1 MSCIARK
8 MTIAINHHHHRCDT
22 LYPTC
27 HLISSTYGFFF
38 SLFCEKIIFLVSPLS
53 LSLSLPLSI
62 THLFVR
68 ARSDS
73 NWLWVLYCGFST
85 GFSSTRLV
93 TLSLSGYDVLWF
105 YVRKFNREKPK
116 TRKRSLVS
124 TDSFS
129 FIFDVT
135 TAAAAADAL
144 VVLTVYMYTQLHYRI
159 NWWNYCGIECVCKC
173 MGLKKPRT
181 ILPATHEQTQAHT
194 RWRDKCTRT
203 HICPYFDTS

>member
-38 SLFCEKIIFLVSPLS
+38 FTFLWKDNFSCFASFS
-53 LSLSLPLSI
+53 LSTAFYHS
-62 THLFVR
+62 R

-85 GFSSTRLV
+85 GFSSTRSV